1 MMGVKEN
8 NSINGKPI
16 LFSDHFNIDKEKLE
30 KLGAFNPILNFDTK
44 LFVEPLLLKSSKSQ
58 IIQESYQT
66 FIKFFED
73 LMILIKLSKSYS
85 EDDIHWRTAKKN
97 IKFPEYKSTCIGY
110 GINST
115 SGSGSSRKL
124 NEKILK
130 NAKDIIE
137 SGTEYP
143 QMFTILPFLEEG
155 IGGDIISDM
164 TLKIINNDIC
174 RYTKDIMD
182 QLGLKG
188 NFQYKTER
196 GIKYDFLFNPFS
208 KCEIKFLPL
217 DILTNL
223 PMADDFD
230 NWIVKI
236 AETNSYVRGQV
247 NQIIGDAWL
256 KKNKSDKKEDILN
269 ILQTDKEFFLE
280 IVKIITTENFD
291 HYNLKE
297 DHQGIYRWLEDAKI
311 VTKENSIKIPT
322 VLPNDQGL
330 LRNAVLSIISN
341 FKNLIEN
348 DDIWRIFLTKRNG
361 KKYNVNEF
369 YSQMFF
375 YASCQMW
382 LDGQNSNINIIKE
395 FSSEDHQ
402 LYAIFTCEKKN
413 KILVQIKHASN
424 NALYKIYDR
433 QIEIAKKKKIPA
445 FYVVMNF
452 KEENSN
458 QYNSIKKIEDPN
470 CKIIKIDAIEPDNL
484 PKIELDELKIN
495 IDSLKIDLPDI
506 FIDFE
511 DMPNDQS
518 LYIQEK
524 RKGGLNSNKKHK
536 PLKNKVEELCNEE
549 LKKGGYKSALK
560 LCEVVSY
567 FIEENHLELLDDF
580 EPYQKHSEDGG
591 GWIRPTFYDW
601 CNKIFKQSKI
611 YDL

>member
-1 MMGVKEN
+1 MGVKEN
-8 NSINGKPI
+8 KSINEKPI
-16 LFSDHFNIDKEKLE
+16 LLSDYFNIKKVKLE
-30 KLGAFNPILNFDTK
+30 ELGVFNPILNIDTK

-58 IIQESYQT
+58 IIQESYER

-85 EDDIHWRTAKKN
+85 ENDLHWRTAKKEV
-97 IKFPEYKSTCIGY
+97 KFPEYKSTCIGY

-124 NEKILK
+124 NDKILQ

-137 SGTEYP
+137 SGSEYP

-164 TLKIINNDIC
+164 TQKIINNDIC
-174 RYTKDIMD
+174 RYTKNIMD
-182 QLGLKG
+182 QLGLRG
-188 NFQYKTER
+188 DFEYKTKQ
-196 GIKYDFLFNPFS
+196 GIKYNFLFNPFS

-230 NWIVKI
+230 NWIVSL
-236 AETNSYVRGQV
+236 AEANSNIRNQV
-247 NQIIGDAWL
+247 NQIIGEAWL
-256 KKNKSDKKEDILN
+256 EKSKADKKEDIKN
-269 ILQTDKEFFLE
+269 ILRNDKDFFLE

-297 DHQGIYRWLEDAKI
+297 DHQGIYRWLEDSKRI
-311 VTKENSIKIPT
+311 TKENHIKIPNA
-322 VLPNDQGL
+322 LPNNQESL
-330 LRNAVLSIISN
+330 KNAVLSIISD
-341 FKNLIEN
+341 FKNLIED
-348 DDIWRIFLTKRNG
+348 DDIWRIFLTKKNG

-395 FSSEDHQ
+395 FSSEDSQ
-402 LYAIFTCEKKN
+402 LYAIFTCGKKN

-433 QIEIAKKKKIPA
+433 QIEITQKKKIPA

-452 KEENSN
+452 KEENSK

-470 CKIIKIDAIEPDNL
+470 CKIIKINAIEPDNQM
-484 PKIELDELKIN
+484 KFDFEELDIN
-495 IDSLKIDLPDI
+495 LEPIKIDLSDI

-511 DMPNDQS
+511 DMPNDQN

-536 PLKNKVEELCNEE
+536 PLKNKVEELCSEE

-567 FIEENHLELLDDF
+567 LIEEHHLELLDDF

-591 GWIRPTFYDW
+591 GWIRPTFIIGAIKFL
-601 CNKIFKQSKI
+601 NNQKI